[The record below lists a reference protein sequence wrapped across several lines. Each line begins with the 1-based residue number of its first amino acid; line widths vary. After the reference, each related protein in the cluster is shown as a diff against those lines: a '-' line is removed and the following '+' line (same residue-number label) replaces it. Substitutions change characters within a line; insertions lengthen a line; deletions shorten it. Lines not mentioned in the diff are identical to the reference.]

1 MKNFILFLIILT
13 SALSACQ
20 DSFLELTDPTKIP
33 TDKLFTSASN
43 VTAAVNGVY
52 SQLAPVYNNSYFVFG
67 EMASDNAYE
76 PVSANARYFFTIFG
90 VEENN
95 PNLQTMWTD
104 SYRCISRANIV
115 LEKAG
120 QVAMDTTLR
129 SRYLAEMK
137 FIRALNYFNLVR
149 IWGAVPLVTQ
159 NLSDD
164 YQQAYEFGRS
174 SVDQVYTQI
183 EKDLTEAA
191 QTLPVSYPAADL
203 GRATRTAAKGLLG
216 KVYITQR
223 RYQLAAETLGELI
236 EGTPTA
242 GNLAKVHAL
251 VSTSFEDVF
260 PNSNEMNK
268 EILFSV
274 RYISGGLGLG
284 SGFASNF
291 LPTYSG
297 TDIIKAGLSGGPVVR
312 QDLVNAFAEG
322 DRRKAVSVGY
332 YTKGNSASTSD
343 YYTRKYIVNGAPFAR
358 NDGDNDWIV
367 LRYADVLLLY
377 AEALNETGKSTEA
390 LPYVNIVRARAG
402 LTALT
407 SQNQSELRLAIE
419 NERRIELSYEGHRWF
434 DLVRTGR
441 LLTVMNAF
449 YQKYAVLPSTAQKP
463 NNGLFVNSGGS
474 QVQVQP
480 FQVLFPVPLAERQ
493 YNPKLTQNEG
503 Y

>member
-1 MKNFILFLIILT
+1 MKNIVLFLIILT

-104 SYRCISRANIV
+104 SYRCISRANTV

-120 QVAMDTTLR
+120 QVAMDTTLKN
-129 SRYLAEMK
+129 RYLGEMK

-164 YQQAYEFGRS
+164 YQQAYEFGRTP
-174 SVDQVYTQI
+174 VVEVYAQI

-191 QTLPVSYPAADL
+191 QVLPISYPAADL

-216 KVYITQR
+216 KVYITQQK
-223 RYQLAAETLGELI
+223 YQLAAETFGELI
-236 EGTPTA
+236 EGAPTA
-242 GNLAKVHAL
+242 GNLAKVHGL

-260 PNSNEMNK
+260 STSNEMNK
-268 EILFSV
+268 EILFAV
-274 RYISGGLGLG
+274 RYISGGLSLG

-312 QDLVNAFAEG
+312 QDLVNAFPEG

-358 NDGDNDWIV
+358 NDGDNDWIL

-390 LPYVNIVRARAG
+390 LRYVNMVRARAG

-407 SQNQSELRLAIE
+407 GQNQSILRLTIE
-419 NERRIELSYEGHRWF
+419 NERRLELSYEGHRWF

-449 YQKYAVLPSTAQKP
+449 YQKYKAIPSTAQNP

-480 FQVLFPVPLAERQ
+480 FQVLFPLPLAERQ

>member
-1 MKNFILFLIILT
+1 MKRIILFFIVLT
-13 SALSACQ
+13 GALSACQ

-52 SQLAPVYNNSYFVFG
+52 SQLATVYNNSYFVFG

-95 PNLQTMWTD
+95 PNLQAMWTD
-104 SYRCISRANIV
+104 SYRCISRANTV

-149 IWGAVPLVTQ
+149 IWGPVPLVTV
-159 NLSDD
+159 NISDD
-164 YQQAYEFGRS
+164 YQQAYAFGRTP
-174 SVDQVYTQI
+174 VEQVYEQI
-183 EKDLTEAA
+183 TKDLTEAA
-191 QTLPVSYPAADL
+191 QVLPVTYPAADL

-216 KVYITQR
+216 KVYLTQKK
-223 RYQLAAETLGELI
+223 YQLAADMLGELI
-236 EGTPTA
+236 EGTPTS
-242 GNLAKVHAL
+242 GSLATAHTL

-260 PNSNEMNK
+260 STSNEANK
-268 EILFSV
+268 EILFAA

-312 QDLVNAFAEG
+312 QDLVNAFSES
-322 DRRKAVSVGY
+322 DKRRGISVGY
-332 YTKGNSASTSD
+332 YTKGGSAATSD

-377 AEALNETGKSTEA
+377 AEALNETDKSTEA
-390 LPYVNIVRARAG
+390 LPYINKVRARAG
-402 LTALT
+402 LTAFTGLD
-407 SQNQSELRLAIE
+407 QSALRLAIE
-419 NERRIELSYEGHRWF
+419 NERRLELSYEGHRWF
-434 DLVRTGR
+434 DLVRTDR

-449 YQKYAVLPSTAQKP
+449 YKKYAAIPSTAQNP

-480 FQVLFPVPLAERQ
+480 FQILFPVPLAERQ

>member
-1 MKNFILFLIILT
+1 MKNIVLFLIILT

-120 QVAMDTTLR
+120 QVAMDTTLKN
-129 SRYLAEMK
+129 RYLGEMK

-164 YQQAYEFGRS
+164 YQQAYEFGRTP
-174 SVDQVYTQI
+174 VVEVYAQI

-191 QTLPVSYPAADL
+191 QVLPVSYPAADL

-216 KVYITQR
+216 KVYITQLK
-223 RYQLAAETLGELI
+223 YQQAAETLVELI
-236 EGTPTA
+236 EGTHTA
-242 GNLAKVHAL
+242 GNLAKVHGL

-260 PNSNEMNK
+260 SNSNEMNK
-268 EILFSV
+268 EILFAV

-312 QDLVNAFAEG
+312 QDLVNAFPEG

-390 LPYVNIVRARAG
+390 LPYVNMVRARAG

-407 SQNQSELRLAIE
+407 GQNQSILSLTIE
-419 NERRIELSYEGHRWF
+419 NERRLELSYEGHRWF

-449 YQKYAVLPSTAQKP
+449 YQKYRAIPSTAQNP

-474 QVQVQP
+474 QVEVQP
-480 FQVLFPVPLAERQ
+480 FQVLFPLPLAERQ

>member
-1 MKNFILFLIILT
+1 MKHIFLFLIILT

-20 DSFLELTDPTKIP
+20 DSFLELTDPAKIP

-120 QVAMDTTLR
+120 QVTMDTTLR
-129 SRYLAEMK
+129 NRYLAEMK

-164 YQQAYEFGRS
+164 YQQAYEFGRTP
-174 SVDQVYTQI
+174 VDQVYTQI

-191 QTLPVSYPAADL
+191 QVLPASYPAADL

-223 RYQLAAETLGELI
+223 KYQQAAATLGELI

-242 GNLAKVHAL
+242 GNMAKVHGL

-260 PNSNEMNK
+260 SASNEMNK
-268 EILFSV
+268 EILFAV

-297 TDIIKAGLSGGPVVR
+297 TDIIRVGLSGGPVVR
-312 QDLVNAFAEG
+312 QDLVNAFPEG

-343 YYTRKYIVNGAPFAR
+343 YYTRKYIINGAPFAR
-358 NDGDNDWIV
+358 NDADNDWIV

-390 LPYVNIVRARAG
+390 LPYVNMVRARAG
-402 LTALT
+402 LTVLT
-407 SQNQSELRLAIE
+407 SQNQSILRLTIE
-419 NERRIELSYEGHRWF
+419 NERRLELSYEGHRWF

-441 LLTVMNAF
+441 LLPVMNAF
-449 YQKYAVLPSTAQKP
+449 YQKYKAIPSTAQNP

-480 FQVLFPVPLAERQ
+480 FQVLFPLPLAERQ